1 MKKLSIIKEMT
12 GKERIKAALA
22 GVMPDRRPVMLHNFL
37 PAVAEYG
44 CTMKQYRDDPET
56 AARVHIQYAEKY
68 ELDGVLFDVD
78 TAIEASAVGAPVDFP
93 DDAPARIHEVML
105 ASLEE
110 ADRIAD
116 IDISKHPRIL
126 HSLEAVS
133 LIHKYFGEEK
143 FVRGN
148 CDQAPFALASLL
160 RLPENFML
168 DLLTDPEGVHKLL
181 KHCAKICR
189 QFIRLM
195 AQTGADMVS
204 NGDSPAGPSMIS
216 PEMYEQFAMPYEKE
230 LVEEAHAN
238 ALPYLL
244 HICGD
249 TRLILDRMNMLGLD
263 AVELDYKTPL
273 EDVFRVFGERTT
285 LFGTIDPSGVI
296 GLGSTDMVAEAALD
310 ILDLY
315 HSNPRLVLGAGCAI
329 PPMAPEDN
337 IREIV
342 SQAHDCCR
350 FP

>member
-1 MKKLSIIKEMT
+1 MT
-12 GKERIKAALA
+12 GKERIKSALC
-22 GVMPDRRPVMLHNFL
+22 GFMPDRRPVMLHNFL

-78 TAIEASAVGAPVDFP
+78 TAIEASAVGAPVDYP

-105 ASLEE
+105 ASLDE

-126 HSLEAVS
+126 HSLEAVR
-133 LIHKYFGEEK
+133 IIRKHFGDEK

-148 CDQAPFALASLL
+148 CDQAPFSLASML
-160 RLPENFML
+160 RSPENFML

-216 PEMYEQFAMPYEKE
+216 PEMYEQFAMPYEME
-230 LVEEAHAN
+230 LIEEAHRN
-238 ALPYLL
+238 GLPYLL

-249 TRLILDRMNMLGLD
+249 TRLIIKQMSALGFD

-273 EDVFRVFGERTT
+273 EDIIRAFGRRTV

-296 GLGSTDMVAEAALD
+296 GLGTPEMVREEALK
-310 ILDLY
+310 ILSIY
-315 HSNPRLVLGAGCAI
+315 QKNPRLVIGAGCAI
-329 PPMAPEDN
+329 PPMAPEEN

-342 SQAHDCCR
+342 RCAHEYLSL
-350 FP
+350 